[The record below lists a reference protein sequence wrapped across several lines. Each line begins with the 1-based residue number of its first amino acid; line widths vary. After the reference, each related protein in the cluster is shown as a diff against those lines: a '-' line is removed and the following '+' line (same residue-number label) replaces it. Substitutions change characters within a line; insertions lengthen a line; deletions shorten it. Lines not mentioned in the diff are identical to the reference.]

1 MKVVVLGAGPIGLA
15 TSMLLAKDGHDV
27 TVLEKDPQAP
37 PATVDEIW
45 ENWDRRAV
53 AQFRQT
59 HLCHARF
66 RHVLDAELPD
76 VRDELLA
83 LGGRRF
89 SIAKPILSLLD
100 DPSPREGDERFE
112 TIAARR
118 PIIEAAFA
126 RVAEDTVGVKV
137 ERGVTVDGPIARG
150 THVTGVRTTDGEMF
164 AADLVV
170 DATGRRSK
178 IVEWV
183 AAIGGRPPYEEA
195 NDTGFAYYTRYYK
208 GTMPE
213 YRGSIATASESFYVL
228 TVPADN
234 DTWIIAVIAMAGDR
248 LLKGLRHN
256 DVWERAVR
264 SMAPIAHWVDGE
276 PVCDVIPMA
285 GAMDRYRRFVL
296 DDQPVATGIAVVGD
310 AWACTNPTA
319 GRGIS
324 LGLLHALALRDS
336 IRKNDDP
343 VALLREFDAATES
356 ELTPW
361 YRQQVERD
369 YERAEQVQAA
379 VDGRP
384 WSPPET
390 PMAKMQ
396 AAFMTGASQ
405 DPDLARGFL
414 DNMSVLALPP
424 EIMSRPGVMEKVM
437 QYADAPPRAFGGP
450 NRKELAALVA

>member
-15 TSMLLAKDGHDV
+15 TSMLLARDGHEV
-27 TVLEKDPQAP
+27 IVLEKDPQSP
-37 PATVDEIW
+37 PAIVDEIW
-45 ENWDRRAV
+45 ENWDRRGV

-66 RHVLDAELPD
+66 RHILDAELPD

-83 LGGRRF
+83 LGGRPF

-126 RVAEDTVGVKV
+126 RVAEDTVGVKIV
-137 ERGVTVDGPIARG
+137 RGVTVDGPIADTG
-150 THVTGVRTTDGEMF
+150 THVTGVRTTDGESF
-164 AADLVV
+164 SADLVV

-178 IVEWV
+178 IVDWV
-183 AAIGGRPPYEEA
+183 TSLGGRAPYEEA

-213 YRGSIATASESFYVL
+213 YRGSIVTTSDSFYVL

-234 DTWIIAVIAMAGDR
+234 DTWIVAVIAMAGDR
-248 LLKGLRHN
+248 VLKGLRHN
-256 DVWERAVR
+256 DIWDRVVR
-264 SMAPIAHWVDGE
+264 SMPPIAHWIDAK

-324 LGLLHALALRDS
+324 LGLLHSIALRDS
-336 IRKNDDP
+336 LRSHGEQF
-343 VALLREFDAATES
+343 ALEFDRITEA

-369 YERAEQVQAA
+369 YQRAEQVQAA

-384 WSPPET
+384 WSPPDT

-396 AAFMTGASQ
+396 GAFMAGASH
-405 DPDLARGFL
+405 DPDLARAFL
-414 DNMSVLALPP
+414 ENMSVLALPP
-424 EIMSRPGVMEKVM
+424 EIMSRPGIMEKVM
-437 QYADAPPRAFGGP
+437 TYADVAPRPFVGPDRA
-450 NRKELAALVA
+450 ELVALLS